1 MSLLN
6 RLLTPSYLAA
16 RLLNTV
22 QPLFALATRLYVGWQ
37 FFKAGWLKVTTWD
50 TTLWLFNNEYHTPL
64 LSPTVAAVL
73 GTCGELGFPIFV
85 WLGLYGRLSSLGLFA
100 VNAMAVISY
109 AHVLLAEGSEAAL
122 GPARAVG
129 LHAADLGHLRS
140 RQALARSPAGTANP
154 EDLRASPDRRPS
166 RSEARPRSRV
176 DRGRASNLE

>member
-6 RLLTPSYLAA
+6 NLLTPSYLAA
-16 RLLNTV
+16 RLLNAV
-22 QPLFALATRLYVGWQ
+22 QPLFALATRIYVGLQ

-122 GPARAVG
+122 GQHVLWGFMLLTLAVYG
-129 LHAADLGHLRS
+129 PGKLSLDHLLG
-140 RQALARSPAGTANP
+140 RQIQRTSGIARSTPVAI
-154 EDLRASPDRRPS
+154 
-166 RSEARPRSRV
+166 
-176 DRGRASNLE
+176 